1 MGQYVESFKHYKK
14 SAITAA
20 KELCYKEEVINKLKA
35 AKTETEITNIL
46 KGARES
52 NG

>member
-20 KELCYKEEVINKLKA
+20 KELCYKKEIVDKIRA

-46 KGARES
+46 KGAREN